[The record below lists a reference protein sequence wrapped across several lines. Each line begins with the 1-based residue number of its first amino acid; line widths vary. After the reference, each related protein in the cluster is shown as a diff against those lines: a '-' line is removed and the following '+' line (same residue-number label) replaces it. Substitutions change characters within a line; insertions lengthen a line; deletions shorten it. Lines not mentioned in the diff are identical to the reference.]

1 MFFLPLFDDNPP
13 SRRPLITW
21 MIMMVCILVFL
32 YQTGLEN
39 EPERIFIYSYGAIPA
54 LILGTEIR
62 PDLFAALPSEATVI
76 TSVFMH
82 GGWLHLG
89 GNMLYLWIF
98 GDNVEDAMGAVKFT
112 IFYLLCGI
120 AATLSHIVIDPSSIT
135 PLVGASGAIAGILA
149 SYLMLFPHAKVRT
162 LVFIIVFVRWVSL
175 PAIAVLMGW
184 LLIQFLSAPTSL
196 NGNAGGVAYF
206 AHLGGFAA
214 GFILTPFFK
223 RRGMVIFPPR
233 QGAEN
238 RKDVLVMDRKQIRNE
253 FVKRYRHTRR
263 DAQLK
268 SSPNSVKEQK
278 HRKGPWG

>member
-39 EPERIFIYSYGAIPA
+39 ESERIFIYSYGAIPV

-62 PDLFAALPSEATVI
+62 PDFFAALPSEATVI